1 MKNFQLPSL
10 PDSCFGLSLGTTLE
24 EFDGKMEKFD
34 NRVLWFGDYGEGSR
48 GGGKSD
54 ENEVEEVVNNLA
66 DTLHPVVSSA
76 APGSKERIEAMKE
89 FYAGGDAE
97 SAFEITDEEIED
109 RLVLTFGK
117 MLRNAESGGNSIR
130 GGKQELKRER
140 RRVSE

>member
-1 MKNFQLPSL
+1 MKSFQLPSL
-10 PDSCFGLSLGTTLE
+10 PASCFGLSLGTTLE

-48 GGGKSD
+48 GGGKI
-54 ENEVEEVVNNLA
+54 EEEAEEVLNNSA
-66 DTLHPVVSSA
+66 DRLHPVVSSA

-89 FYAGGDAE
+89 FYAGGESE
-97 SAFEITDEEIED
+97 SAFEITDEEIAD
-109 RLVLTFGK
+109 RLALTFGK
-117 MLRNAESGGNSIR
+117 MLRNAEAGGNSIR

>member
-48 GGGKSD
+48 GGGKI
-54 ENEVEEVVNNLA
+54 EEKVEEVLNNSA
-66 DTLHPVVSSA
+66 DRLHPVVSSA
-76 APGSKERIEAMKE
+76 APGSAERIEAMKE
-89 FYAGGDAE
+89 FYAGGEVE
-97 SAFEITDEEIED
+97 SAFEISDEEIAD
-109 RLVLTFGK
+109 RLALTFGK
-117 MLRNAESGGNSIR
+117 MLRNAEAGGNSIK
-130 GGKQELKRER
+130 GGKQELRRER